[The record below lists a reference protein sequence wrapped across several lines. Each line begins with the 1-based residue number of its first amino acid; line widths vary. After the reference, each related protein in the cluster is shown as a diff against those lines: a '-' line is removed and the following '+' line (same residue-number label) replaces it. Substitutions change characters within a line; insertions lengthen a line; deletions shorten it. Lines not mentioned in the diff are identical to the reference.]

1 MLMTNLFMNLDSFL
15 GFRNESFWRVSFILI
30 LYVIFL
36 IWPNGVQTLDITA
49 LNTKKLAL
57 FYLVMY
63 VLSIEQKTY
72 TGKGASSGLSCRKDY
87 SIHGEVYRK
96 KIKKST
102 VTNAYK

>member
-1 MLMTNLFMNLDSFL
+1 
-15 GFRNESFWRVSFILI
+15 
-30 LYVIFL
+30 
-36 IWPNGVQTLDITA
+36 
-49 LNTKKLAL
+49 
-57 FYLVMY
+57 MY

-102 VTNAYK
+102 TTDIHRQTCYWFHIITNKGVQHVYVISCR

>member
-1 MLMTNLFMNLDSFL
+1 MISWFWFL
-15 GFRNESFWRVSFILI
+15 KRVENEFLLVLI

-36 IWPNGVQTLDITA
+36 IWLNGVQTLDITA

-96 KIKKST
+96 KNKKST